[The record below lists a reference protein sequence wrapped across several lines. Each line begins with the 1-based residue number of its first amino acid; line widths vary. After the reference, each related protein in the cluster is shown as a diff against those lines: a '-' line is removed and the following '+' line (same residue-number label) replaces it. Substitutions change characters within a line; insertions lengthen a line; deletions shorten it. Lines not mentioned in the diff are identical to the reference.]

1 MTPDGA
7 AAKTGKLRTGDRILK
22 VHYYIRL
29 SLTVMYIFHAL
40 LYHTL
45 VRPVLLLFCHLHF
58 EPNFVTYHKPLHAV
72 QLSEFVCGVCLS
84 LPSPFSSLCVRHEP
98 APPGLQVNPSPIFK
112 TPLAHQS
119 HPYKSSFTWYTRNP
133 WASKLNVVKTLWC
146 TFRHVSH

>member
-84 LPSPFSSLCVRHEP
+84 LPSPFSPLLSAGERDRREHCHPRPGDSSPQDQFRPPLSLRQTRTSPSRATGNHLQDTTSSPEP
-98 APPGLQVNPSPIFK
+98 SLQK
-112 TPLAHQS
+112 
-119 HPYKSSFTWYTRNP
+119 
-133 WASKLNVVKTLWC
+133 
-146 TFRHVSH
+146 